1 MKQEEKW
8 PIFQPSPKMERK
20 TANNQQQHQQ
30 PNTFAN
36 GADSDV
42 LFEEMSGMV
51 TLKRKVKDKSTYGN
65 EEAGQSFD
73 NHPGLQSLF

>member
-8 PIFQPSPKMERK
+8 PIFQPSPKSERK
-20 TANNQQQHQQ
+20 AQHHLQ
-30 PNTFAN
+30 PQTFLSVN
-36 GADSDV
+36 GGQDTDE

-51 TLKRKVKDKSTYGN
+51 TLKRKGKEKNSYGS
-65 EEAGQSFD
+65 EQGQSFD